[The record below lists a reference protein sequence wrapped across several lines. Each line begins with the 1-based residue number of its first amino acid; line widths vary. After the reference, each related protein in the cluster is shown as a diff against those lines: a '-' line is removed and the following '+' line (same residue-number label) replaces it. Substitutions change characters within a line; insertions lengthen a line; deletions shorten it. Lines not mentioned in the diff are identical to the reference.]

1 MTILNNQIS
10 YKIIIGLIIVSKG
23 IAGGVITALKAQ
35 FFCILIIQPKT
46 NEHERTLH
54 H

>member
-1 MTILNNQIS
+1 MTILNNDFS
-10 YKIIIGLIIVSKG
+10 YKIITGLVIVSKG
-23 IAGGVITALKAQ
+23 IAGGLITALKAQ
-35 FFCILIIQPKT
+35 FFCILIIHPKT

>member
-1 MTILNNQIS
+1 MTILYNDFS
-10 YKIIIGLIIVSKG
+10 YKTITGLVMVSKG
-23 IAGGVITALKAQ
+23 IAGGLITALKAQ